1 MREKPAEDW
10 MGQMNQKRIK
20 KLSTRVVLVGAGP
33 IGIEVAAGLKRA
45 GIDYLQ
51 LEQGPVASTIYRWPR
66 HARFFSSPERV
77 AIAGFPFSS
86 PHQEQ
91 PTREDYLAYLRGVV
105 ETLDLSIL
113 SYHRVMEIRGR
124 KGSFTVRA
132 ETLRDSLVINCEE
145 IILATGD
152 MGEFNR
158 LGIPGEDLPHV
169 SHVLEDPHLYFGNR
183 LLIVGGKN
191 SALEAALR
199 CFRSGVTV
207 SLSYRRSGF
216 DRKRVNSRL
225 HLELSILTAKGLIP
239 FYPETLPSRITEEG
253 VELSRND
260 GSSEFVAADFVLL
273 ATGYHADLSLFQ
285 DLEIPLDEE
294 GLPIYDGETMESAV
308 PGVYLAGTAVSGAR
322 QRYKDF
328 IGTSHHHTA
337 RIVRALGGGEV
348 PVGTIASRRYS
359 FSTDDIE
366 AD

>member
-1 MREKPAEDW
+1 
-10 MGQMNQKRIK
+10 MNQNKSRE
-20 KLSTRVVLVGAGP
+20 LSAKVVLVGAGP
-33 IGIEVAAGLKRA
+33 VGIEVAAGLKRA

-51 LEQGPVASTIYRWPR
+51 LEKGPIASTIYRWPR

-77 AIAGFPFSS
+77 AIAGIPFSS

-91 PTREDYLAYLRGVV
+91 PAREDYLAYLRGVV
-105 ETLDLSIL
+105 ETLDLKIL
-113 SYHRVMEIRGR
+113 SYHRVTEIRGK
-124 KGSFTVRA
+124 KGSFTLRA
-132 ETLRDSLVINCEE
+132 ETLRDSLKVNCENV
-145 IILATGD
+145 ILATGD

-183 LLIVGGKN
+183 LLVVGGKN

-199 CFRSGVTV
+199 CFRSGVSV

-225 HLELSILTAKGLIP
+225 YLELSILTAKGVIP

-253 VELSRND
+253 AELSRSD
-260 GSSEFVAADFVLL
+260 GSTLFVPADFVLL
-273 ATGYHADLSLFQ
+273 ATGYHADLSLFT

-294 GLPIYDGETMESAV
+294 GVPLYDPQTMESAV

-328 IGTSHHHTA
+328 IGTSHYHA
-337 RIVRALGGGEV
+337 AGIVRDLGGGDI

-359 FSTDDIE
+359 FSTEDIE